1 MWIRDSPEGLAVHR
15 HVLRLVRA
23 IGVDAVPVAPKG
35 RGSPLVLRIM
45 RDPSSSSQSPKGP
58 KQLLKTHLDETA
70 DPIADRAKAEGV
82 DPAPHVQLVD
92 GGIAVLA
99 TSTQVSG
106 KNPGAVA
113 LDEGAGPQ
121 VPM

>member
-1 MWIRDSPEGLAVHR
+1 
-15 HVLRLVRA
+15 
-23 IGVDAVPVAPKG
+23 
-35 RGSPLVLRIM
+35 M

-113 LDEGAGPQ
+113 LDEGAAWSVITSLPAP
-121 VPM
+121 VPFVTHPATRLSNTN